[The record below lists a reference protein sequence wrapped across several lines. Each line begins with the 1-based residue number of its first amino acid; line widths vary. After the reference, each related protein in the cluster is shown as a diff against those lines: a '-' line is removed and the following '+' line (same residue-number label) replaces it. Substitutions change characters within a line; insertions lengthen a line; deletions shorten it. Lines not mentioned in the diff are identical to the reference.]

1 MPNKNDIVFQQR
13 DTDNTKFVERVISGS
28 NLYIKTDQDG
38 VLTSSAELS
47 ASYSLTASY
56 VDSVE
61 SASYAITSS
70 HLPHDDGLNGSYVR
84 TLYSRNNTITFV
96 HSGALEAV
104 DVDFFSSSLDH
115 SYGSRFFSTEFFTN
129 STNYK
134 AKIIH
139 FRTVNYLTD
148 DHPTG
153 NNTNFSCSLYIGD
166 QKLTNS
172 DVGSVELASSNSKP
186 SEISGEIIMTQGNA
200 KVCYSIGWCDT
211 QGNYNRVPLSNII
224 PSQNVSGFLGGDLKL
239 IINKS
244 TDRTIDSYMGYIQV
258 Y

>member
-56 VDSVE
+56 VDSVDSVE

-115 SYGSRFFSTEFFTN
+115 SYGSRFFSTEFFAN
-129 STNYK
+129 SIDYK

-139 FRTVNYLTD
+139 FRTVNYLTTETLD
-148 DHPTG
+148 G
-153 NNTNFSCSLYIGD
+153 NSTNFSCSLYIGD
-166 QKLTNS
+166 EKLTNS
-172 DVGSVELASSNSKP
+172 DVGEVVLDSSTGKP
-186 SEISGEIIMTQGNA
+186 AEILGEIIINQGDA
-200 KVCYSIGWCDT
+200 KVSYSIGWCDT

-224 PSQNVSGFLGGDLKL
+224 PSQDVSGFQEE
-239 IINKS
+239 I
-244 TDRTIDSYMGYIQV
+244 
-258 Y
+258 